1 MSRKPPATVSE
12 HRLPGIEQIDAA
24 ARIVYRS
31 MPATPQYRWPLLEER
46 AGCTVWVKH
55 ENHTPIGS
63 FKLRGAL
70 AAVERLRGERPDV
83 TGVIAATRGNYG
95 QSVAYA
101 AHAAGLSATVVV
113 PFGNAREKN
122 AAMRA
127 FGARLV
133 EHGRDFDEA
142 FPHAQRLADR
152 DGLQLMPSF
161 HLDLVP
167 GTATCGAEL
176 FRAIPDLDAVYVP
189 IGLGSGICGVLAA
202 RDALSPATKVIG
214 VVSEA
219 LPAYE
224 RSFAAREARETGPG
238 DTVADGMAVRKT
250 HPVSLQLVLAG
261 VERVAAV
268 TEPELHAAMRAY
280 YTDTHNV
287 AEGAGAAPLAA
298 LLREREEMRG
308 RRVALVLSGGNVDR
322 GLFARI
328 LAAT

>member
-1 MSRKPPATVSE
+1 MNSAGAGVSE

-24 ARIVYRS
+24 ARIVYRT

-70 AAVERLRGERPDV
+70 AAVDRLRRERPDV
-83 TGVIAATRGNYG
+83 SGVIAATRGNYG

-101 AHAAGLSATVVV
+101 ARAAGLAATVVV

-142 FPHAQRLADR
+142 LPHAQRLAER
-152 DGLQLMPSF
+152 EGLHMMPSF
-161 HLDLVP
+161 QLDLVP
-167 GTATCGAEL
+167 GTATYGAEL

-214 VVSEA
+214 VVSAA

-224 RSFAAREARETGPG
+224 RSFAAGAARETGPG

-261 VERVAAV
+261 VARVVAV
-268 TEPELHAAMRAY
+268 TEAELLAAMRAY

-298 LLREREEMRG
+298 LLRERDTMRG

-322 GLFARI
+322 ELFARI